1 MKTYYLILTL
11 IGSLFL
17 GGCAG
22 LAGFA
27 GAVGGVTSSAGLD
40 AFKDQIAARA
50 ERVGKRQEIVSAIEI
65 GMIGQAEIKKME
77 GDYACWRQI
86 MDDVLAFQDLQKPL
100 FLIEKAVKKRAES
113 KPEPAPESPTR
124 KDCSSRPAE

>member
-1 MKTYYLILTL
+1 MKTYFLVLTL
-11 IGSLFL
+11 ITSLLL

-27 GAVGGVTSSAGLD
+27 GAVGGVTSSAGMD
-40 AFKDQIAARA
+40 AFKDKVAARA
-50 ERVGKRQEIVSAIEI
+50 EWVGKRQEIVSAIKI

-86 MDDVLAFQDLQKPL
+86 MNDVLAFQDLQKPL
-100 FLIEKAVKKRAES
+100 FLIEKAVKKHT
-113 KPEPAPESPTR
+113 KPPPEQARPER
-124 KDCSSRPAE
+124 KDCSSQPPE